1 MQQIQFI
8 GNLCNDPELRQTN
21 SGTQVCSFSV
31 AVNRRFKDKDGNT
44 ATDFFRVTAWR
55 GLAENCKKYLVKGKK
70 VFVSGELQ
78 PHEYTTKDGSTRTSL
93 DVQADNVEFLSPKE
107 QEAQAAQEPRRPGS
121 KDSDYFTDVDPN
133 TLPF

>member
-21 SGTQVCSFSV
+21 TGTQVCSFSV

-55 GLAENCKKYLVKGKK
+55 GLAENCSKYLAKGRK
-70 VFVSGELQ
+70 VYVRGELQ
-78 PHEYTTKDGSTRTSL
+78 VWEYTAKDGAVKFSM
-93 DVQADNVEFLSPKE
+93 DVQADEVEFLTPKSE
-107 QEAQAAQEPRRPGS
+107 AEAQKPKPNEE
-121 KDSDYFTDVDPN
+121 DFTDVNPL